1 LNTMVY
7 GMDNIS
13 NCLKKFI
20 SFIKIEKRYTQDTI
34 KNYQLDLRKFEEFL
48 KTKNIMYI
56 DKVQNADIQEY
67 LKQLHRKGLSATS
80 IARKASTIRSLFS
93 YLIRQRYIDENPSR
107 SLRTP
112 KTPKNLPS
120 ILTIEQINL
129 LCSIPTK
136 NHVAIRDKAI
146 IELMYSSALR
156 LSEVTALN
164 TDSIDFSTKSI
175 SVFGKGKKQRYLPVG
190 THAISAVNH
199 WLKVRSTYAKHK
211 DDALFTNKF
220 GGRLSNRSV
229 QNRLNYWVNF
239 QGLNC
244 KISPHTIRHTCATHL
259 LESSGDLRAVQEFLG
274 HEDIST
280 TQIYTNLD
288 FKHLKNVYK
297 KSHPRANLTEEI

>member
-1 LNTMVY
+1 MN
-7 GMDNIS
+7 NIS
-13 NCLKKFI
+13 ESLKKFM
-20 SFIKIEKRYTQDTI
+20 SFIKIEKRYTEDTI
-34 KNYQLDLRKFEEFL
+34 KNYNLDLKKFEEFL
-48 KTKNIMYI
+48 NTKNIVFI
-56 DKVQNADIQEY
+56 DKVRNEDIQEY
-67 LKQLHRKGLSATS
+67 IKKLHRKGLSATS
-80 IARKASTIRSLFS
+80 IARKTSTIRSFFN
-93 YLIRQRYIDENPSR
+93 YLVRQRYIKENPSK

-112 KTPKNLPS
+112 KTPKHLPS
-120 ILTIEQINL
+120 VLTIDQINL

-156 LSEVTALN
+156 LSEVTSLN
-164 TDSIDFSTKSI
+164 TNSIDFSTKSI
-175 SVFGKGKKQRYLPVG
+175 SVYGKGKKQRYLPVG
-190 THAISAVNH
+190 THAIAALSH
-199 WLKVRSTYAKHK
+199 WLQVRSSYAKHK
-211 DDALFTNKF
+211 NDALFTNKF

-229 QNRLNYWVNF
+229 QNRLNYWVKF
-239 QGLNC
+239 QGLHC

-288 FKHLKNVYK
+288 FKHLKSVYK